1 MKKVLSV
8 IVLLLIILLLVL
20 LYRCDRKSDSDDVR
34 LGLGPVGYSLWGDG
48 SLALAIPIMNSGKRA
63 AADVKVSAIAL
74 GSGNRVTPSAL
85 PIPLG
90 EIVPTRRAVLDVRF
104 ASLAAPG
111 KYPLT
116 VSGTYVLGGKSH
128 PFTAQTD
135 LLVERSGGPPAPPAQ
150 VNVPKQRTT
159 GLPSPPS
166 PIKQEHDNNPDGPPI
181 PDGPVLQP
189 FTVAPTSTG
198 VAPSSGAG
206 SSVTFVRD
214 TGMGQS
220 GNYPPD
226 PTVAATA
233 SAGGVVF
240 ASGNTYVLFS
250 KDDGQTFTRIDPT
263 TIGFPNS
270 DGGMCCDQVILYNPR
285 VNLFF
290 WLIQYNSSTPNPPNP
305 APPAMQ
311 FPGPNRLRIAWA
323 SPESMKTNINAWTFF
338 DLTSANF
345 NLGQQALDFPD
356 LAFTGTFLYVSV
368 DRVTSTSSVQ
378 GLIVARIP
386 LSDITGTSGNVG
398 IAYYS
403 PIESSDQNR
412 ATGSRLTQNSA
423 DAMYW
428 GGHVDGSHIKVF
440 RWRDGNGSMDSPHD
454 AVVNTWCKS
463 GTNYKTLAPDKQQWL
478 DSSRTSASSIIGA
491 TRKPFRGLVAPGG
504 IAPNGEVWLAW
515 GSGADDV
522 SGPCTQGRPQPYVK
536 IARVDDQTL
545 DTVGE
550 YHIWN
555 TPYAFAYPA
564 LATDPNGNIG
574 VSVAFGG
581 PSNYASTTV
590 GYLGDFVVYYV
601 EASDATLTF
610 TLPVLDSTGN
620 PVLDSAGNPVL
631 IQDGAGN
638 PVLFTRYGDY
648 FSVRNSGTDGALFSS
663 QGYAVKL
670 VNSATSTNC
679 AIPAGG
685 CTFRPHYEQWGR
697 PSVPVPGP
705 R

>member
-1 MKKVLSV
+1 MKRILWLLLLLLV
-8 IVLLLIILLLVL
+8 ILLLIVL
-20 LYRCDRKSDSDDVR
+20 YLCNRKSDSGDVR

-48 SLALAIPIMNSGKRA
+48 SLAVAIPIVNSGNRGA
-63 AADVKVSAIAL
+63 GDVKVSAVTL
-74 GSGNRVTPSAL
+74 GSGNRVAPAVF

-90 EIVPTRRAVLDVRF
+90 EIVPTKRAVLDARF
-104 ASLAAPG
+104 ASLSVPG

-116 VSGTYVLGGKSH
+116 VSGTYVVDGWSH
-128 PFTAQTD
+128 SFTAGAELTI
-135 LLVERSGGPPAPPAQ
+135 ERSGVPPPPPVQ
-150 VNVPKQRTT
+150 VTIPKQKTSGVPT
-159 GLPSPPS
+159 PPS
-166 PIKQEHDNNPDGPPI
+166 PIPQENNNNPAGPPI
-181 PDGPVLQP
+181 PDGPVLTP
-189 FTVAPTSTG
+189 FTIAPTGTG
-198 VAPSSGAG
+198 VAAPSSGG

-214 TGMGQS
+214 TGTGQA
-220 GNYPPD
+220 GKYPPD

-233 SAGGVVF
+233 SAGGVAF

-263 TIGFPNS
+263 TVGLPNA

-290 WLIQYNSSTPNPPNP
+290 WLIQYNSSAPNPPNP
-305 APPAMQ
+305 AL
-311 FPGPNRLRIAWA
+311 PGPNRLRIAWA

-338 DLTSANF
+338 DLTSATF
-345 NLGQQALDFPD
+345 NLGQQAIDFPD
-356 LAFTGTFLYVSV
+356 LAFTDRFLYVSV
-368 DRVTSTSSVQ
+368 DRMTAPGSVQ
-378 GLIVARIP
+378 GLIVARVP
-386 LSDITGTSGNVG
+386 LSDITGSGGSVG
-398 IAYYS
+398 ISYYS
-403 PIESSDQNR
+403 SAESTDQNT

-428 GGHVDGSHIKVF
+428 GGHVDKSHIKVF
-440 RWRDGNGSMDSPHD
+440 RWRDGNGSMDTPHN
-454 AVVNTWCKS
+454 ATVNSWCS
-463 GTNYKTLAPDKQQWL
+463 ADYSTLAPDRQQWL
-478 DSSRTSASSIIGA
+478 DNSRTSASSIIGA
-491 TRKPFRGLVAPGG
+491 ARKPFRGLVPPGG
-504 IAPNGEVWLAW
+504 TPPNGEVWLAW
-515 GSGADDV
+515 GSGRDV
-522 SGPCTQGRPQPYVK
+522 PASPGVTACTQGRPQPYVK

-564 LATDPNGNIG
+564 LATDPNGFIG

-601 EASDATLTF
+601 EASDVTLTF
-610 TLPVLDSTGN
+610 TQNDNSTPPKLIRDSK
-620 PVLDSAGNPVL
+620 
-631 IQDGAGN
+631 GN

-648 FSVRNSGTDGALFSS
+648 FAVRNSGKDGTYFSS

-670 VNSATSTNC
+670 VSPATNC
-679 AIPAGG
+679 TTGSG

-697 PSVPVPGP
+697 PAAPGP
-705 R
+705 H